1 MSWTGYPQ
9 KDTMGIHQTV
19 LRLKFV
25 MKCFKKAEL
34 GGCGEYLCNVMLI
47 L

>member
-1 MSWTGYPQ
+1 MNWTGYPR

-25 MKCFKKAEL
+25 MKYLRRRSQDAER
-34 GGCGEYLCNVMLI
+34 EYLCDVMLI